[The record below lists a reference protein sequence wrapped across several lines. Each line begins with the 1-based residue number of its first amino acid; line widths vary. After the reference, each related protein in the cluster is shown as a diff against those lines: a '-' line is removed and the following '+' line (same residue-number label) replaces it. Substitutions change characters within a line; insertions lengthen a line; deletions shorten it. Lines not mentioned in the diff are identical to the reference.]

1 MKTKKKVLDVICLLL
16 ITLWIYTS
24 INKLMEYEQSQ
35 SQLAAQAMIGEYA
48 GLLVWLLPAL
58 EILAAVLLVV
68 RLTRKAGML
77 LSFLLMLLFT
87 GYVGLVVAGLWEN
100 IPCSCG
106 GVLNQLGWKEHLV
119 FNLFFT
125 LLAGMGIYLMKSQR
139 KDGLKQAAFSG

>member
-1 MKTKKKVLDVICLLL
+1 ICLLL